1 MSATS
6 KEESS
11 EKGVKSEKQETSYV
25 EVLDLSN
32 QKQLVGDS
40 KGKAIEELSAEER
53 TRAER
58 RLLWKLDIRF
68 LPTII
73 LIYIMNYIDVRLE
86 NFSPK

>member
-11 EKGVKSEKQETSYV
+11 EKGVKPEKQETSYV

-58 RLLWKLDIRF
+58 RLLWKPDIRF

-73 LIYIMNYIDVRLE
+73 LIYIMNYIDVR
-86 NFSPK
+86 